1 MVLQYHAGEYVAAL
15 FLERITILVILFF
28 RYRCGVS
35 LWSIASPIR
44 KLGSPPC
51 FSEACLF
58 QDRLSFFIR
67 AAQFVPMTIG
77 TRVADLFFKVLYRN
91 VKDFFVLYR
100 NQKFRQV

>member
-77 TRVADLFFKVLYRN
+77 TRVADLFFKVLRSEERR
-91 VKDFFVLYR
+91 VGKECR
-100 NQKFRQV
+100 SRGAA